1 MESVDS
7 AETSS
12 CVNVRPLLA
21 SSSETREFHSQSSSS
36 SASSNMSLTR
46 LRTIDDHMNKNPP
59 QSSLKS
65 PSVRPY
71 VRSKMPRLR
80 WTADLHRS
88 FVHAIERLGGEERAT
103 PKMVLQIM
111 GVKDLT
117 ISHVKSHLQMYRSLK
132 HEQMIQ
138 EAAKATNKNGKVPE
152 APTTACQQDQ
162 HPTKCLNWR
171 KNKNNA
177 QKHQGFGT
185 QRYNE
190 GLGHH
195 LMNNANI
202 PPAYWKGKHPIWI
215 NGKQVMFNEP
225 LSYGRVT
232 KKQMEHTD
240 NSFLLFNDQL
250 KNCTTQQLQARKAS
264 VRKVVGSNKKASN
277 QPEKVTP
284 RGDSYLQ
291 RLEGFGHESLQGTS
305 YSVAEVD
312 VSLSLSLDTKTS
324 APWLKL
330 GLADQNQNDVSLDL
344 TLA

>member
-1 MESVDS
+1 MNS
-7 AETSS
+7 
-12 CVNVRPLLA
+12 
-21 SSSETREFHSQSSSS
+21 
-36 SASSNMSLTR
+36 TR
-46 LRTIDDHMNKNPP
+46 LRTIDDYKNKNPP

-103 PKMVLQIM
+103 PKLVLQIM
-111 GVKDLT
+111 GVKGLT

-132 HEQMIQ
+132 YEQMIH
-138 EAAKATNKNGKVPE
+138 EAAKATNKNDKVLE

-162 HPTKCLNWR
+162 HPTKCLSWR
-171 KNKNNA
+171 KNKNNT

-202 PPAYWKGKHPIWI
+202 PPAYWSVMMLITVISAKKLVLLDICISNQSVGISNSVYFKIICRKGKHPIWI
-215 NGKQVMFNEP
+215 NGRQVMFNEP

-232 KKQMEHTD
+232 KKQMERTD

-250 KNCTTQQLQARKAS
+250 KNCATQQVNFSPSSSLRQ
-264 VRKVVGSNKKASN
+264 NK
-277 QPEKVTP
+277 
-284 RGDSYLQ
+284 LI
-291 RLEGFGHESLQGTS
+291 
-305 YSVAEVD
+305 
-312 VSLSLSLDTKTS
+312 
-324 APWLKL
+324 LKHCSK
-330 GLADQNQNDVSLDL
+330 LAKI
-344 TLA
+344 

>member
-1 MESVDS
+1 GLINWPKEQRGREKLNNTAERDKTNATES
-7 AETSS
+7 
-12 CVNVRPLLA
+12 
-21 SSSETREFHSQSSSS
+21 HK
-36 SASSNMSLTR
+36 
-46 LRTIDDHMNKNPP
+46 LRTIDDYKNKNPP

-103 PKMVLQIM
+103 PKLVLQIM
-111 GVKDLT
+111 GVKGLT

-138 EAAKATNKNGKVPE
+138 EAAKATNKNDKVLE

-162 HPTKCLNWR
+162 HPTKCLSWR
-171 KNKNNA
+171 KNKNNT

-202 PPAYWKGKHPIWI
+202 PPAYWLVMMKGKHPIWI
-215 NGKQVMFNEP
+215 NGRQVMFNEP

-232 KKQMEHTD
+232 KKQMERTD

-250 KNCTTQQLQARKAS
+250 KNCATQQ
-264 VRKVVGSNKKASN
+264 ASN

-305 YSVAEVD
+305 YSIAEVD